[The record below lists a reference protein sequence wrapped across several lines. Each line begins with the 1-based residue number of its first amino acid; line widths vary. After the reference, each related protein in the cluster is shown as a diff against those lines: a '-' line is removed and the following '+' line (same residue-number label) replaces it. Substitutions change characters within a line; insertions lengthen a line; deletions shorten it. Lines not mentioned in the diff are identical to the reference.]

1 MAREWL
7 AKLRIARNKTHDDV
21 ANQVDVSRQYY
32 GMIESGI
39 RNPSVDLAKR
49 IASSLGFEWTI
60 FFTDEGNEM
69 FHNDV
74 ESTSSSDLRRH
85 VQ

>member
-32 GMIESGI
+32 GMIESGV

-60 FFTDEGNEM
+60 FFADEGNEM
-69 FHNDV
+69 FRGVD
-74 ESTSSSDLRRH
+74 SKSSSDLRRH

>member
-7 AKLRIARNKTHDDV
+7 AKLRIASNKTHDDV
-21 ANQVDVSRQYY
+21 ANQVEVSRQYY
-32 GMIESGI
+32 GMIESGV

-60 FFTDEGNEM
+60 FFVDDGNEM
-69 FHNDV
+69 FRDNV
-74 ESTSSSDLRRH
+74 QTASSDRKE
-85 VQ
+85 VG

>member
-7 AKLRIARNKTHDDV
+7 AKLRIASNKTHDDV
-21 ANQVDVSRQYY
+21 ANQVEVSRQYY
-32 GMIESGI
+32 GMIESGV

-60 FFTDEGNEM
+60 FFVDDGNEM
-69 FHNDV
+69 FRDDV
-74 ESTSSSDLRRH
+74 QTASSDRKE
-85 VQ
+85 VG